1 MPFDFR
7 QQSDYKV
14 NKPIGEQ
21 PIQAMPSSTEKS
33 KPVNPAKPFVLA
45 GFTILLFLI
54 FAVDFATGSLIGFA
68 GYYMLLVIATVWYVG
83 AGMAYLFSA
92 LSVVSMILVVEYAPP
107 YGIFKD
113 FSFFLKCIDITSKG
127 ISVFLGCYLGIKFKE
142 EMEIL
147 HKMSQTDSLMGT
159 VLSEVFRE
167 RVATEMVRSERYA
180 RPLTLVYFD
189 IDKFKEINDAY
200 GHGTGGNVLKKTA
213 EVVNSSLRKHDALGR
228 MGGDEFAILLVETGY
243 EEAKRIVERIQEDLL
258 EAMLKFKTAITFS
271 FGVVTYLGKE
281 KIDVNSL
288 EKQADT
294 LMYSVKNTT
303 RNDIRYKILK

>member
-1 MPFDFR
+1 M
-7 QQSDYKV
+7 
-14 NKPIGEQ
+14 
-21 PIQAMPSSTEKS
+21 
-33 KPVNPAKPFVLA
+33 
-45 GFTILLFLI
+45 LFLI